1 MTGLSGAFDMPKRT
15 TPKQEV
21 IALLR
26 LLLAKEG
33 CAITESAMLQDA
45 RTGLRR
51 EVDVVMECDI
61 GDVQVTVSFEVID
74 HKRKA
79 DIIWVE
85 QMLKKHEAL
94 PTDKLVLISW
104 SGFSANARMFAGT
117 EPNVL
122 LIEVQESG
130 QAKRLYMDSVALTI
144 EKVFVTIRTPAGEAV
159 RTLIEPETGLFDSS
173 GAERPGAAFRLA
185 SEWLNQPPVVRKVL
199 VDAHSHPERD
209 RVKWFVVSGPI
220 GINGLH
226 LRHEESGELHPI
238 TAIEIAGPITWT
250 QRPLDLTITRFGD
263 VLFGHQGT
271 EVLGRRTLTVAT
283 FDEQGELSGLSARV
297 YGKANR
303 EGRPAESS

>member
-1 MTGLSGAFDMPKRT
+1 MPKRT

-26 LLLAKEG
+26 RLLAKEG

-45 RTGLRR
+45 RTSLQR
-51 EVDVVMECDI
+51 EVDIVMECHI

-74 HKRKA
+74 HKRKT
-79 DIIWVE
+79 DILWVE

-94 PTDKLVLISW
+94 PTNKLVLVSW
-104 SGFSANARMFAGT
+104 SGFSANARKFAGS

-130 QAKRLYMDSVALTI
+130 QTKRLYMDSAALTI
-144 EKVFVTIRTPAGEAV
+144 QRVVLTVRTPAGQAI
-159 RTLIEPETGLFDSS
+159 RTPIEPETALFDSR
-173 GAERPGAAFRLA
+173 GAERPGAALRLA

-199 VDAHSHPERD
+199 LVAHNHPEREH
-209 RVKWFVVSGPI
+209 VKRFVVSGPI
-220 GINGLH
+220 GTNGLH
-226 LRHEESGELHPI
+226 LQHKGSGKLHPI
-238 TAIEIAGPITWT
+238 TEIEIAGPITWT
-250 QRPLDLTITRFGD
+250 QRPLDLTLTRFGD
-263 VLFGHQGT
+263 ILFGHQGT

-297 YGKANR
+297 YRKDQ
-303 EGRPAESS
+303 